1 MRAVRDG
8 CLGGPVAKE
17 VDELI
22 IKLTVME
29 STAQIPIVSWPDG
42 TKGYE
47 HPPKRVLLATIVK
60 GPMSSGVSP
69 DHVPDEI
76 IEWLRSHLDA
86 ESIPSGA
93 LELHSE
99 LTCPTI
105 R

>member
-1 MRAVRDG
+1 M
-8 CLGGPVAKE
+8 E

-29 STAQIPIVSWPDG
+29 STAQIPIVTWPDG

-47 HPPKRVLLATIVK
+47 HAPKRVLLATIVK
-60 GPMSSGVSP
+60 GPVSSGVSP

-76 IEWLRSHLDA
+76 IEWLRTHLNA
-86 ESIPSGA
+86 ESAPSGA
-93 LELHSE
+93 TELRNE